1 MAFGVG
7 ARKAARGHHRPSVA
21 RLRPYPIPLIMPFP
35 LSPQTIDTLA
45 DIISGG
51 SGMGGGPPPIGIYRS
66 GPNLERFMRG
76 CNVDFRVNGSRVP
89 SLTDSLLDI
98 NRGFEPEK
106 VLPRIIEAAADPRD
120 FAHVAERHAAVLDH
134 LNTALRFDGFELQQ
148 HGNKVRLVVAGHA
161 TPVITALSGMAQT
174 ISFDT
179 VRVDLDRALASI
191 DADPEDAIT
200 AACSTIESVCRSIL
214 IELGQPLPA
223 KKDVQ
228 GLFNAVKQ
236 PLALNPDRTDIDPQI
251 ATDVRTTLGG
261 LATVIQGVG
270 ALRTH
275 AGDAHGRER
284 GYARVDPRIAR
295 LAIHAASTVALFL
308 IETWQ
313 RKFPTRVLHRHD
325 DPA

>member
-1 MAFGVG
+1 
-7 ARKAARGHHRPSVA
+7 
-21 RLRPYPIPLIMPFP
+21 MPFP
-35 LSPQTIDTLA
+35 LSPQAIDALA
-45 DIISGG
+45 DIITGG
-51 SGMGGGPPPIGIYRS
+51 PGLGGGPPPIGLYRS
-66 GPNLERFMRG
+66 GPQIEKFMRA
-76 CNVDFRVNGSRVP
+76 CNVAFSVSGSRVP
-89 SLTDSLLDI
+89 SLVSCLIEI
-98 NRGFEPEK
+98 NNGYEPEK

-120 FAHVAERHAAVLDH
+120 FSNDPPRHTAVLDH
-134 LNTALRFDGFELQQ
+134 LNRVLRYDGFELQQ
-148 HGNKVRLVVAGHA
+148 QGVRVRLVVAGHT
-161 TPVITALSGMAQT
+161 TPVVEQLSGMVET

-179 VRVDLDRALASI
+179 VQRDLDRALASI
-191 DADPEDAIT
+191 ETDPEDAIT

-214 IELGQPLPA
+214 IELGEPLPA

-228 GLFNAVKQ
+228 GLFNAVKG
-236 PLALNPDRTDIDPQI
+236 PLGLSPDRSDLDPLI
-251 ATDVRTTLGG
+251 AGDVRTTLGG

-284 GYARVDPRIAR
+284 GYARVDARIGR
-295 LAIHAASTVALFL
+295 LSVHAASTVALFL

>member
-1 MAFGVG
+1 
-7 ARKAARGHHRPSVA
+7 
-21 RLRPYPIPLIMPFP
+21 MPFP
-35 LSPQTIDTLA
+35 LSPQSIDAIA
-45 DIISGG
+45 DVISGG
-51 SGMGGGPPPIGIYRS
+51 GGNDPTPPIGIYRS
-66 GPNLERFMRG
+66 GPKIEKFMRG
-76 CNVDFRVNGSRVP
+76 YNVDFRVSGSRVP
-89 SLTDSLLDI
+89 SLVDCLLDI
-98 NRGFEPEK
+98 NRGFEPAA

-120 FAHVAERHAAVLDH
+120 FAHDPPRHAAVLEY
-134 LNTALRFDGFELQQ
+134 LNNALRYDGFELQQ
-148 HGNKVRLVVAGHA
+148 QGTKVRLVVAGHS
-161 TPVITALSGMAQT
+161 TPVIATLSGVAET

-179 VRVDLDRALASI
+179 VKLDLERALGSI

-223 KKDVQ
+223 KKDVS

-236 PLALNPDRTDIDPQI
+236 PLALSPDRSDLDPQI
-251 ATDVRTTLGG
+251 AADVRTTLGG

-284 GYARVDPRIAR
+284 GYARVDARIAR

-313 RKFPTRVLHRHD
+313 RKYPTRTLHRHD
-325 DPA
+325 EPT